1 MPDEILSRDGAQFGD
16 GSGAADVLA
25 LDGESEE
32 EAYREIFLAHLRGI
46 DPSRTLTRFATA

>member
-1 MPDEILSRDGAQFGD
+1 MPEEILWRDKAQFGD

-25 LDGESEE
+25 RGGESEE
-32 EAYREIFLAHLRGI
+32 DAYREIFLEHLRGI